1 MELSL
6 YILVIFITLSF
17 GGTDCVV
24 YGMPVITYTSK
35 ILSEFNGITYIITLV
50 SFFSQMTVNPNLRF
64 SLTLCSSTSS
74 TIFRIV
80 GCIGPEG

>member
-6 YILVIFITLSF
+6 YIPVIFITLIFDS
-17 GGTDCVV
+17 TDCVG

-50 SFFSQMTVNPNLRF
+50 
-64 SLTLCSSTSS
+64 
-74 TIFRIV
+74 
-80 GCIGPEG
+80 